1 MYNFVYC
8 FDKNYLKQAFV
19 SLGSILQ
26 NVNEPIVVHLISN
39 IAKENLI
46 IPDKILNHR
55 FLKKVESYKISMP
68 QLNIYNLK
76 NVHVTEATF
85 YRLFIENYLKS
96 VDEYFI
102 YLDCDIICL
111 KDPIQSITAV
121 IAEMKNQ
128 KKSVAFNTEILKSDD
143 DWYFHNLNL
152 SGDKYFNAGVMIFNV
167 DTWNNSLILNKSLK
181 LISILKE
188 KAKFWDQDILNVI
201 FDGEFYE
208 LPNQLNSRVRDDEVE
223 NVVFHHFSG
232 KYKPWTIH
240 GFNQKYSKEFH
251 DVYKYFYNQSYL
263 IEVNN
268 ISNAFNQ
275 YLFNIKSSKKKY
287 FTKDLKLN
295 LYFLKAIL
303 KKTIKKLVF
312 KNE

>member
-39 IAKENLI
+39 IANEDLI

-85 YRLFIENYLKS
+85 YRLFIENYLQS
-96 VDEYFI
+96 VNEYFI

-111 KDPIQSITAV
+111 QNPIQSITEV
-121 IAEMKNQ
+121 VEEMKNQ
-128 KKSVAFNTEILKSDD
+128 EKSVAFNTEILKSDD

-167 DTWNNSLILNKSLK
+167 DTWNNSFILNKSLK

-251 DVYKYFYNQSYL
+251 DIYKYFYNQSYL
-263 IEVNN
+263 IEVYN

-275 YLFNIKSSKKKY
+275 YLLNIKSSKIKY

-303 KKTIKKLVF
+303 KKTIEKFVF